1 MTNEEAIKIIEIAKA
16 EIEWTAPLEYQVA
29 FDMATDALKN
39 KVSIVTHNVTE
50 EIVITEDKISVKVDG
65 NVFYNAFARLT
76 KEHGGDGE

>member
-1 MTNEEAIKIIEIAKA
+1 MTNEEAIKILEVAKTA
-16 EIEWTAPLEYQVA
+16 VEWVAPLEYHEA
-29 FDMATDALKN
+29 FDMAIDALKN